1 MKLLTKTILASAMA
15 ITVAANATPVKNME
29 QAQKV
34 TKYRQSV
41 FTLLAT
47 NMGPLGAMAKGKMPM
62 DIDKADK
69 YAMRINQLSLMIGDY
84 TRFDTSKFKLKTEAL
99 DNIWTEKDKF
109 SGKIE
114 ALTKASANLQ
124 KVIAGKD
131 EKAIKKAIGKVGGA
145 CGSCHDD
152 FKKE

>member
-1 MKLLTKTILASAMA
+1 MKLFTKTIIASAMVFA
-15 ITVAANATPVKNME
+15 VTANATPVKNLE

-47 NMGPLGAMAKGKMPM
+47 NMAPLGAMAKGKIPL
-62 DIDKADK
+62 DTEKADK
-69 YAMRINQLSLMIGDY
+69 YAMRINQLSKMIADY
-84 TRFDTSKFKLKTEAL
+84 TRFDTSGFKVKTEAL
-99 DNIWTEKDKF
+99 PKIWQQHDKF
-109 SGKIE
+109 AGKIE
-114 ALTKASANLQ
+114 SLEMASANLQ
-124 KVIAGKD
+124 KVLAGKD
-131 EKAIKKAIGKVGGA
+131 EKQIKKAIGKVGGA